1 MDALRWF
8 FFFEKE
14 AFYRLNQHLSNSLI
28 NALGLI
34 TSEEILEISLLE
46 KSFVVMSWIDMNA
59 QHLTYSG
66 NIMQKIYIEN
76 AKFRSVSKPCQ

>member
-34 TSEEILEISLLE
+34 TSEEIWE
-46 KSFVVMSWIDMNA
+46 KSLVVMSWIDMNA

-66 NIMQKIYIEN
+66 NIIQKIYIEN